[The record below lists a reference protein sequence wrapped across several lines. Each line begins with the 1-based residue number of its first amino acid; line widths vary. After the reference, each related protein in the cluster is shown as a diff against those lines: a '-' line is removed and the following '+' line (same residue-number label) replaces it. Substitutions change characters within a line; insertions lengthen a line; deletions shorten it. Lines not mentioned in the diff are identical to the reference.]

1 MDILKIV
8 SGELSQNNYIIVS
21 NSSAVI
27 IDGSATVDQIEDN
40 LKIYTSKPKIKA
52 VLLTHEHFDHIA
64 EVDNIC
70 RKYNCDMY
78 IHKTGKMSLYHSGEN
93 LSELMGSDPIRVH
106 EKQRVKTF
114 EDGEELIFDDIK
126 VRCLHTP
133 GHSKGSSSFIV
144 EDNMFTGDTVFKMG
158 VGRTDLFGGNERT
171 LQISLKKIA
180 GENISAYY
188 PGHGANFDKS
198 DMEYNL
204 EQYLEE
210 NF

>member
-1 MDILKIV
+1 MNILKII
-8 SGELSQNNYIIVS
+8 SGELNQNNYIIVVN
-21 NSSAVI
+21 NSAI
-27 IDGSATVDQIEDN
+27 LIDGSAKVEEIEEN
-40 LKIYTSKPKIKA
+40 LKIYSTKPKIKA

-70 RKYNCDMY
+70 RKYNCNMY
-78 IHKTGKMSLYHSGEN
+78 IHKSGKMSLFHSGEN
-93 LSELMGSDPIRVH
+93 LSELMGNVPIRVH

-133 GHSKGSSSFIV
+133 GHSKGSSTFIV

-180 GENISAYY
+180 SEQENISTYY
-188 PGHGANFDKS
+188 PGHGSNFDS
-198 DMEYNL
+198 GDLEYNL
-204 EQYLEE
+204 EEYI
-210 NF
+210 